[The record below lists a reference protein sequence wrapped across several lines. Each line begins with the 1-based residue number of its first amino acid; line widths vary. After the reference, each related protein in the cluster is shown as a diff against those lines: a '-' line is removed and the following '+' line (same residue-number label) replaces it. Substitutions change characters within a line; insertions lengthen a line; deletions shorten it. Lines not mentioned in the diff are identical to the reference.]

1 MPAATESP
9 ERHALRGLLLA
20 VVEVQNKVALMNA
33 ELGEVTDFAQADKAY
48 QDAAKAI
55 REHVL
60 SDHVREYVQLA
71 RAILDTPA
79 APRAIPAEEAGVHL

>member
-1 MPAATESP
+1 MTPESP

-71 RAILDTPA
+71 RAALDTP